1 MVPLNHKRTTSSLAP
16 PIICVAKK
24 SAISGTHVKSEEGES
39 ETDEGSLPNR
49 RRRQS
54 SGSSFTM
61 PSTSS
66 ADLTPGKSKTKPIL
80 RDYTN

>member
-1 MVPLNHKRTTSSLAP
+1 MKDSHPTGPLPCFDLSQIFFNT
-16 PIICVAKK
+16 
-24 SAISGTHVKSEEGES
+24 ISGTPVKSEEGES
-39 ETDEGSLPNR
+39 ETDEGSLPSR

-66 ADLTPGKSKTKPIL
+66 AELLTPGKQNTTTFVSL
-80 RDYTN
+80 VE